1 MRMIGLVA
9 GVLGLA
15 ALAAGAAE
23 APQPQ
28 EGDVT
33 FKNVTFRSG
42 ENLPQLKLH
51 YYTLGTPKRDAKGH
65 VTNAVLLLHGTGGT
79 GKQFMRPQF
88 AETLLVPGGLLDPA
102 RYFVI
107 MPDGIGHGGSSKPS
121 DGLHAR
127 FPHYDY
133 DDMVEAQYRL
143 LTEGLKIDHLRL
155 IFGTSMGCMHAFVW
169 GETHPAFA
177 DALMPMACLP
187 VQIAGRNRF
196 WRKMLM
202 DGITGDPAWAG
213 GEYKEEPKEA
223 MRVASGLLTLAGAA
237 PLPFQLSDPIR
248 DQVDGYYQQRLDDTL
263 RTTDAND
270 LLYQVDSSRNYDPS
284 PKLGSI
290 TAPVMWVNSA
300 DDFINPP
307 ELGIAEQKV
316 KELKRGEFSMVPLSA
331 DTHGHGTHTWA
342 KFWQDKM
349 AHLLEISASK

>member
-1 MRMIGLVA
+1 MVA
-9 GVLGLA
+9 GLMALA
-15 ALAAGAAE
+15 GLAAGAAE
-23 APQPQ
+23 VPQPQ

-42 ENLPQLKLH
+42 ESLPLLKLH
-51 YYTLGTPKRDAKGH
+51 YYTLGTPKRDAQGH

-102 RYFVI
+102 RYYVI
-107 MPDGIGHGGSSKPS
+107 MPDNVGHGGSSKPS

-223 MRVASGLLTLAGAA
+223 LRVASGLLTLAGAA
-237 PLPFQLSDPIR
+237 PLPFQLADPTR
-248 DQVDGYYQQRLDDTL
+248 EQVDAYYQQRLEDTW

-270 LLYQVDSSRNYDPS
+270 LLYQVDSSRDYDPS
-284 PKLGSI
+284 AKLGLI

-307 ELGIAEQKV
+307 ELGIAQEKV
-316 KELKRGEFSMVPLSA
+316 KELKRGEFHLVPLSP
-331 DTHGHGTHTWA
+331 DTHGHGTHSWA

-349 AHLLEISASK
+349 AHLLEISAHK